1 MSASEAP
8 ILELRGLSKSFGGVR
23 VVSSVDLDVQR
34 GEVHA
39 LIGQNGS
46 GKSTLIK
53 IVSGYHAPDSGEILV
68 RSESVPLPIKP
79 GEADR
84 LGLRVCPETSCGIA

>member
-1 MSASEAP
+1 M
-8 ILELRGLSKSFGGVR
+8 RVLSVGGPR
-23 VVSSVDLDVQR
+23 HPA

-53 IVSGYHAPDSGEILV
+53 ILSGYHTPDCRQGPHAG
-68 RSESVPLPIKP
+68 RTVPLPIKP
-79 GEADR
+79 GEAAGWACDSCIR
-84 LGLRVCPETSCGIA
+84 MSASCGR